1 MPVEGTHSA
10 PFRSLFMP
18 GIDEPTGT
26 RSGLD
31 TPFISVLIAARNEE
45 NAILDCLR
53 AIARLNYPPGKV
65 EVLIGN
71 DQSTDQTRTRV
82 TEFITDKPT
91 FHVVD
96 ITPSSI
102 GLRGKANVLAQL
114 VRQARGSLLF
124 FTDADT
130 RVPPDWLTEMSR
142 QFNPPTGVV
151 TGVTLPQGPG
161 LFQKLQTIDWL
172 YNLTL
177 THLVSIMG
185 IPVTAMG
192 NNMAVSRAGYEAV
205 GGYEAL
211 PFSVVEDYTLFQA
224 IVANGYGFRNLLN
237 EQVLA
242 ETTPVTTLG
251 AFLQQRK
258 RWMRG
263 ATALPAWMVGSLYVQ
278 YLIGPLLLLLGYFSP
293 VLAAGL
299 YLIRLFIQLTILS
312 FGLSRLK
319 QTNLWLFALLF
330 EPYQLI
336 IGPLSVAF
344 YLLPVPIEWKGRRY
358 T

>member
-1 MPVEGTHSA
+1 MPV
-10 PFRSLFMP
+10 
-18 GIDEPTGT
+18 IDEPAGNQPVPNA
-26 RSGLD
+26 
-31 TPFISVLIAARNEE
+31 PFVSILIAARNEE
-45 NAILDCLR
+45 HTILDCLW
-53 AIARLNYPPGKV
+53 AITRLSYPPERI

-71 DQSTDQTRTRV
+71 DQSTDQTRAV
-82 TEFITDKPT
+82 VMAFIADKPA

-96 ITPSSI
+96 IATSRI
-102 GLRGKANVLAQL
+102 GLPGKANVLAQL
-114 VRQARGSLLF
+114 ARQARGDLFF

-130 RVPPDWLTEMSR
+130 RVPANWLTEMSR
-142 QFNPPTGVV
+142 QFAGQTGVV
-151 TGVTLPQGPG
+151 TGVTLPQGSG

-177 THLVSIMG
+177 THLVSIVG

-192 NNMAVSRAGYEAV
+192 NNMAVSRTAYEAV

-224 IVANGYGFRNLLN
+224 IVSKGYGFRNLLN

-242 ETTPVTTLG
+242 DTKPVTTLR

-263 ATALPAWMVGSLYVQ
+263 ATDLPAWMVISLYAQ
-278 YLIGPLLLLLGYFSP
+278 YLAGPLLLLVGYFSP
-293 VLAAGL
+293 VLAIGL
-299 YLIRLFIQLTILS
+299 YVIRLFIQTTILS
-312 FGLSRLK
+312 FGLSRLN
-319 QTNLWLFALLF
+319 QTNLGLFALLF
-330 EPYQLI
+330 EPYQLLV
-336 IGPLSVAF
+336 GPLSVAF
-344 YLLPVPIEWKGRRY
+344 YLLPTPIDWKGRRY